1 MMPPER
7 LEQYKTIF
15 KEILQ
20 RLAADLRKYQTN
32 RAAENASILDHAG
45 RLAELSQRLNVV
57 RGTAC
62 VELIIACHEKYSKLF
77 MTNMGLS
84 QQLSALST
92 HKEDFDAQYQSFL
105 DELEQEDPK
114 VPKSLREFSDWINNV
129 LDALYNHDKFLELSL
144 NQMQTPAYVQRQEFL
159 DEFQADLKL
168 PEDVELKLSLG
179 YAKIDRFPMD
189 LSQ

>member
-1 MMPPER
+1 MPR
-7 LEQYKTIF
+7 G
-15 KEILQ
+15 ILQ
-20 RLAADLRKYQTN
+20 AVYDQVRDNIFILNLKKP
-32 RAAENASILDHAG
+32 NAIVYFI
-45 RLAELSQRLNVV
+45 N
-57 RGTAC
+57 
-62 VELIIACHEKYSKLF
+62 LF
-77 MTNMGLS
+77 IFSMGLS

-144 NQMQTPAYVQRQEFL
+144 NQMQTPAYVQRQECL
-159 DEFQADLKL
+159 DDFQADLKL

-179 YAKIDRFPMD
+179 YAKIDGLAKFPID